1 MRTKKSEHL
10 TEAQI
15 DEIVTRQADDE
26 SAWDEPIHVPAKPW
40 AKRVHVRRLDLAAKF
55 HVLSVLYRLGAEA
68 AVSVGSDK
76 DVDITVVRRPGEVIT
91 VDVRVASESNSW
103 TASDFPATGSHFV
116 VFVFFKPA
124 PEAYVLSSR
133 DLRQWADQHS
143 GVFGARQLAD
153 SAEDAREAWERLLP
167 AA

>member
-1 MRTKKSEHL
+1 MRTKKPKHL

-15 DEIVTRQADDE
+15 DEIVTRQAGDE

-40 AKRVHVRRLDLAAKF
+40 AKRVRVRRLDLAAKF
-55 HVLSVLYRLGAEA
+55 HVLSVLYQLGAEA

-91 VDVRVASESNSW
+91 VDVKVVSESNSW
-103 TASDFPATGSHFV
+103 STSDFPPTSSHFV
-116 VFVFFKPA
+116 VFVFFKPT
-124 PEAYVLSSR
+124 PESYVVSSR
-133 DLRQWADQHS
+133 DLHEWADQHD
-143 GVFGARQLAD
+143 GVFGARELAN
-153 SAEDAREAWERLLP
+153 SAKGAREAWDRLLP